1 MSRNLPRRHSFATD
15 FAEKAQKEEG
25 GKVKKGGGRFR
36 RLRKVS
42 FHGDSS
48 NKSKS
53 PQASPDPAAR
63 SLSTGDKPLGFPLA
77 GILKQKGNN
86 SPPAVQED
94 ASPKVIQDCIQVF
107 SLCEFFVYLWCPGP

>member
-15 FAEKAQKEEG
+15 FAEKAHKDDG

-42 FHGDSS
+42 FTSG
-48 NKSKS
+48 SKS
-53 PQASPDPAAR
+53 PNASSDHPDPAAR
-63 SLSTGDKPLGFPLA
+63 SLSTGDKPLGIPLA

-86 SPPAVQED
+86 SPPAVEED
-94 ASPKVIQDCIQVF
+94 TSPKVIQD
-107 SLCEFFVYLWCPGP
+107 